1 MNKYVTKM
9 HKLKLDYLK
18 RYYVILLYFEIKK
31 WQRKNKL
38 LLFQINRYS
47 NNNISILNKN
57 CF

>member
-31 WQRKNKL
+31 WQRNKL